1 MGWPSG
7 EPRWPGVTAGVCYLS
22 VFFAG
27 QVQFSRSWL
36 KAMAIDACFLKP
48 PGGSA
53 WKNIT

>member
-1 MGWPSG
+1 MNRES
-7 EPRWPGVTAGVCYLS
+7 EVVDEGVGGCYLS

-53 WKNIT
+53 WKNIM